1 MRLSNTIS
9 SIVALSLF
17 SLVGCKQ
24 VEIPDAEKPNGWG
37 SAEKVTQEIKV
48 ENTQELGLPE
58 SVEIKDG
65 LTLSVFSSMSPGDNN
80 LFTFSNSAFTGE
92 APQGGVMV
100 AMYPYS
106 SDANMTVEAGK
117 MYVNTN
123 IPSTQNFVV
132 APGAEVAAKS
142 VASREDTNIES
153 NEENNDITDNS
164 LHELS
169 FAVNTGDGFKF
180 KSVYSK
186 VTLPIKATYEIC
198 IDSISIVGGNGE
210 KLAGNTKVEVGESI
224 SPVPHMADTAS
235 VYIGYKGNL
244 TLTSNKT
251 ENVVFSFLPQNFT
264 KGLTVSLFNEGKEI
278 ENKKYGSLDINTEQF
293 TIDEFQISEPQY
305 YIEYKADAPINI
317 PGYICEHSGNNGK
330 IYFASSTVPANL
342 LQNNTDI
349 TELTIPANISVIN
362 EYAFNGCSNLTKV
375 TFNEG
380 LKEIKTKAFLDCN
393 IQGELKLPSSVT
405 SVLGYAFQGN
415 ESITSVSFGNVEK
428 NTDMANSFYTNII
441 SDSKLTK
448 LGYGVFNGCSNIEG
462 DIVLPNSVTAITESF
477 INMGNTEN
485 KIDFYLLGTTPPS
498 VNKNTFKVSFLDYK
512 IFVPSDAVQTYKQA
526 TGWAANY
533 SDRIYP
539 IGEQPGGGEIE
550 EHYVKYTTSDNQEA
564 ILHTTDYKE
573 HTFDTTTGE
582 GKITFN
588 TSTVPNNLFYKNNQ
602 NSSENQTDIISLE
615 ISTNMTVIGNNA
627 FRGCE
632 GLTTVEIPS
641 SVTKINGYAFG
652 GCSSLQSITFGNV
665 ENDSNGKPISCDSK
679 LTSIGDEFLKNCSS
693 ITHDIILP
701 STVELNAKSF
711 NNLNLPSGSSVN
723 LYIFKSS
730 SEIDNVQF
738 TNSNFSHIYVWEN
751 GIWEEYTN

>member
-106 SDANMTVEAGK
+106 SDANMAVEAGK

-132 APGAEVAAKS
+132 ASGAEVAAKS

-153 NEENNDITDNS
+153 NEENNDIIDNS

-186 VTLPIKATYEIC
+186 VTLPIKATYEIS

-210 KLAGNTKVEVGESI
+210 KLSGNTKVEVGESI
-224 SPVPHMADTAS
+224 SPVPHMADTAT
-235 VYIGYKGNL
+235 VYVGYKGNL

-293 TIDEFQISEPQY
+293 TIDEFQISKPQY

-342 LQNNTDI
+342 LQNNTAI

-380 LKEIKTKAFLDCN
+380 LQKIGDYAFANSDLSGD
-393 IQGELKLPSSVT
+393 LWLPSSVIE
-405 SVLGYAFQGN
+405 VLQYAFQN
-415 ESITSVSFGNVEK
+415 NTNINSVAFGNVTGDLDGSE
-428 NTDMANSFYTNII
+428 NITSNSLL
-441 SDSKLTK
+441 SK
-448 LGYGVFNGCSNIEG
+448 LGYGVFGGCSSISGN
-462 DIVLPNSVTAITESF
+462 IVLPSTVEQLSESF
-477 INMGNTEN
+477 KNMGGNEKFIN
-485 KIDFYLLGTTPPS
+485 FYLLGTNPPT
-498 VNKNTFKVSFLDYK
+498 VNNKTFLNTKCN
-512 IFVPSDAVQTYKQA
+512 IFVRSDAVQTYKEA

-533 SDRIYP
+533 SDIIYP
-539 IGEQPGGGEIE
+539 IGEQPGDSETE
-550 EHYVKYTTSDNQEA
+550 EYYVKYTTSDNQEA

-573 HTFDTTTGE
+573 HTFDTNTGE

-588 TSTVPNNLFYKNNQ
+588 TSTVPNNLFYKTNQ
-602 NSSENQTDIISLE
+602 STNENQTDIVSFE

>member
-65 LTLSVFSSMSPGDNN
+65 LTLSVFSSMSPEDNN

-132 APGAEVAAKS
+132 ASGAEVAAKS
-142 VASREDTNIES
+142 VASREDTNIEN

-186 VTLPIKATYEIC
+186 VTLPIKATYEIS

-210 KLAGNTKVEVGESI
+210 KLAGNTQVEVGESI

-244 TLTSNKT
+244 TLASNKT
-251 ENVVFSFLPQNFT
+251 ENVVFSFIPQNFT

-293 TIDEFQISEPQY
+293 TIDEFQISKPQY

-317 PGYICEHSGNNGK
+317 SGYICEHSGNNGK

-342 LQNNTDI
+342 LQNNTAI
-349 TELTIPANISVIN
+349 TELTIPATISVIN

-380 LKEIKTKAFLDCN
+380 LQKIGDYAFANSGLSGN
-393 IQGELKLPSSVT
+393 LWLPSSVT
-405 SVLGYAFQGN
+405 EVLQYAFQN
-415 ESITSVSFGNVEK
+415 NTNINSVTFGNVTGDLDGSE
-428 NTDMANSFYTNII
+428 NITSNSLL
-441 SDSKLTK
+441 SK
-448 LGYGVFNGCSNIEG
+448 LGYGVFGGCSSISGN
-462 DIVLPNSVTAITESF
+462 IVLPSTVKQLSESF
-477 INMGNTEN
+477 KNMGGNEN
-485 KIDFYLLGTTPPS
+485 IINFYLLGTNPPT
-498 VNKNTFKVSFLDYK
+498 VNNKTFLNTKCN
-512 IFVPSDAVQTYKQA
+512 IFVLSDAVQTYKEA
-526 TGWAANY
+526 TGWAENY

-539 IGEQPGGGEIE
+539 IGEQPGESETE
-550 EHYVKYTTSDNQEA
+550 EYYVKYTTSDNQEA

-573 HTFDTTTGE
+573 HTFDTTKGE

-588 TSTVPNNLFYKNNQ
+588 TSTVPNIIRLIKVQMKTRQILF
-602 NSSENQTDIISLE
+602 L
-615 ISTNMTVIGNNA
+615 
-627 FRGCE
+627 
-632 GLTTVEIPS
+632 
-641 SVTKINGYAFG
+641 
-652 GCSSLQSITFGNV
+652 
-665 ENDSNGKPISCDSK
+665 
-679 LTSIGDEFLKNCSS
+679 
-693 ITHDIILP
+693 
-701 STVELNAKSF
+701 
-711 NNLNLPSGSSVN
+711 
-723 LYIFKSS
+723 
-730 SEIDNVQF
+730 
-738 TNSNFSHIYVWEN
+738 
-751 GIWEEYTN
+751 